1 MSHSL
6 WGDTLLAAV
15 LRARS
20 LSGWLAALLT
30 HLTEMSRPQRL
41 VVVQWQQR
49 QPQLYAEYDGNHCS
63 LSIDQP
69 PQQLVQPLPLQ
80 EIMPLALAGELQVV
94 VLESCGSHCLVVP
107 LTLDDDQPAALCL
120 CLNSA
125 PSTQLLALLTTLQ
138 RPLADTLALMVGLER
153 LQQLRQQSA
162 GPSRLID
169 LQPLIDNA
177 PGLIAVKDLSG
188 NLLMVNRRFEQLKAP
203 APEQMVGANLFKL
216 FAKER
221 ASIYWHNDLEVLRQR
236 RPLEFEEDAEH
247 ADGSIHTYLS
257 MKFPLFDSSGE
268 IWALGVVSF
277 DITSRKQAEQQLRES
292 EQRLR
297 VLLRHAPDA
306 ILIFDV
312 DQQRYIDA
320 NRTAERL
327 FGLSRDALLA
337 LGPDALSPPV
347 QADGKDSQQQRQRF
361 IEQTLKGEAPRCEWQ
376 YRHADGHLISC
387 ETAFVTLPMGRRRI
401 VRESLIDVSSYKSA
415 EQQLRE
421 QEKRLAHLAHHDHL
435 TGLPNRLLLQD
446 RLNHS
451 LAVARRHGNRVGL
464 MLFDLDKFKEVN
476 DTLGHDIGDQY
487 LIAIA
492 KRLRHS
498 LRAMDTA
505 ARIGGDEFVVTVES
519 FSVVEDLARIAQ
531 KLLEQL
537 NEPLKLGG
545 HDFNPALSIGIS
557 IFPDDASDA
566 ETLLKHADIAMY
578 RAKEAGGH
586 QFRLYTG
593 LLGQHHRHSA
603 QLEHDLHQA
612 VALQQLAL
620 VYQPVVDLISGR
632 VTSLEA
638 LLRWHHPQRGQLY
651 PREFLP
657 LAEENGT
664 IWEIDRWVVRQLHSQ
679 WQQWRNGDTPL
690 PRLSLNLSTHQ
701 SLQRQTLRLLDD
713 LLAEQPEFA
722 QVLDLEMGEQ
732 LLLDGSDETER
743 LLRQLAARGVSLTI
757 DEFGCGC
764 MSLLRLQQLPV
775 TRVKLSTALIGRLP
789 TGRSEAA
796 MVCGL
801 LAMAHQL
808 GLKTVAKGVEREEQ
822 RQFLQAQGCDEVQ
835 GHLLTKAL
843 QPAEC
848 GHWLNPAASL
858 H

>member
-1 MSHSL
+1 MSHGL
-6 WGDTLLAAV
+6 WGETLSGV

-20 LSGWLAALLT
+20 LSSWLGELMVVLAPLA
-30 HLTEMSRPQRL
+30 RPQRL

-49 QPQLYAEYDGNHCS
+49 QPLLYGDHDGSHCT
-63 LSIDQP
+63 LIIDQP
-69 PQQLVQPLPLQ
+69 PRQLPQPLPLQ
-80 EIMPLALAGELQVV
+80 EIMPLADRGELQVLA
-94 VLESCGSHCLVVP
+94 LESCASHCLVVP
-107 LTLDDDQPAALCL
+107 LTLSHELPSALCL
-120 CLNSA
+120 CLA
-125 PSTQLLALLTTLQ
+125 ATPSPELLALLTHVQ
-138 RPLADTLALMVGLER
+138 RPLSDTFALMVELER

-177 PGLIAVKDLSG
+177 PALIAVKDLSG
-188 NLLMVNRRFEQLKAP
+188 NLLLVNRRFEQLKAP
-203 APEQMVGANLFKL
+203 APDQMVGANLFKL

-236 RPLEFEEDAEH
+236 RALEFEEDAEH

-257 MKFPLFDSSGE
+257 MKFPLFDNSGE

-320 NRTAERL
+320 NRTAEQL

-337 LGPDALSPPV
+337 LGPQALSPPV
-347 QADGKDSQQQRQRF
+347 QADGKDSQLQRQRF
-361 IEQTLKGEAPRCEWQ
+361 IDQTLKGEVPRCEWQ

-451 LAVARRHGNRVGL
+451 LAIARRQGNRIGL

-487 LIAIA
+487 LVAIA
-492 KRLRHS
+492 KRLRHT

-519 FSVVEDLARIAQ
+519 FTAVEDLARIAQ
-531 KLLEQL
+531 KLLEQIS
-537 NEPLKLGG
+537 EPLQLAGQ
-545 HDFNPALSIGIS
+545 DFNPALSIGIS
-557 IFPDDASDA
+557 VFPDDASDA
-566 ETLLKHADIAMY
+566 ESLLKHADIAMY

-612 VALQQLAL
+612 VALQQLSL
-620 VYQPVVDLISGR
+620 VYQPVVELVSGR
-632 VTSLEA
+632 VTSMEA

-657 LAEENGT
+657 LAEDNGT

-679 WQQWRNGDTPL
+679 WLQWRNGDAPL

-713 LLAEQPEFA
+713 LLTEQPEFA

-775 TRVKLSTALIGRLP
+775 SRVKISTALVGRLP
-789 TGRSEAA
+789 AGRSEAA

-801 LAMAHQL
+801 LAMARQL

-822 RQFLQAQGCDEVQ
+822 QQFLLAQGCDEVQ

-843 QPAEC
+843 NPGDC
-848 GHWLNPAASL
+848 GRWLAPAAPL

>member
-1 MSHSL
+1 MRHGL
-6 WGDTLLAAV
+6 WGETLTNV

-20 LSGWLAALLT
+20 LSSWLAEVMAVLSPLAQ
-30 HLTEMSRPQRL
+30 PQRL
-41 VVVQWQQR
+41 VVVQWQQH
-49 QPQLYAEYDGNHCS
+49 QPLIYGDHDGANCT
-63 LSIDQP
+63 LIIDQP
-69 PQQLVQPLPLQ
+69 PRQLSPPLPLQ
-80 EIMPLALAGELQVV
+80 EIMPLADTGEPQVIR
-94 VLESCGSHCLVVP
+94 LESCGRQCLVVP
-107 LTLDDDQPAALCL
+107 LTLSADAPTVLCI
-120 CLNSA
+120 CLPQDAS
-125 PSTQLLALLTTLQ
+125 PELLALLIHVQ
-138 RPLADTLALMVGLER
+138 RPLSDTFALMVELER

-162 GPSRLID
+162 GPTRLID

-177 PGLIAVKDLSG
+177 PALIAVKDLSG
-188 NLLMVNRRFEQLKAP
+188 NMLLVNRRFEQLKAP
-203 APEQMVGANLFKL
+203 APDQMVGANLFKL

-221 ASIYWHNDLEVLRQR
+221 ASVYWHNDLEVLRQR
-236 RPLEFEEDAEH
+236 RALEFEEDIEH
-247 ADGSIHTYLS
+247 VDGSIHTYLS
-257 MKFPLFDSSGE
+257 MKFPLFDNSGE
-268 IWALGVVSF
+268 IWALGTVSF

-337 LGPDALSPPV
+337 LGPVALSPPV
-347 QADGKDSQQQRQRF
+347 QADGKESQQQRQRF
-361 IEQTLKGEAPRCEWQ
+361 IDQTLKGEAPRCEWQ

-401 VRESLIDVSSYKSA
+401 VRESLIDVSSYKCA

-464 MLFDLDKFKEVN
+464 MLFDLDKFKDIN
-476 DTLGHDIGDQY
+476 DTFGHDVGDQY
-487 LIAIA
+487 LVAIA

-519 FSVVEDLARIAQ
+519 FSMVEDLARIAQ
-531 KLLEQL
+531 KLLELISETLQL
-537 NEPLKLGG
+537 AGQ
-545 HDFNPALSIGIS
+545 DFNPALSIGIS
-557 IFPDDASDA
+557 VFPDDASDA

-593 LLGQHHRHSA
+593 LLGQHHRYSA
-603 QLEHDLHQA
+603 QLEHHLHQA
-612 VALQQLAL
+612 VALQQLSL
-620 VYQPVVDLISGR
+620 VYQPVVELVSGR
-632 VTSLEA
+632 VTSMEA
-638 LLRWHHPQRGQLY
+638 QLRWHHPQRGQLY
-651 PREFLP
+651 PHEFLP
-657 LAEENGT
+657 LAEDNGT

-679 WQQWRNGDTPL
+679 WLQWRNGDAPL

-775 TRVKLSTALIGRLP
+775 SRLKISTVLIGRLP
-789 TGRSEAA
+789 SGRSETA

-801 LAMAHQL
+801 LAMARQL

-822 RQFLQAQGCDEVQ
+822 QQFLLAQGCDEMQ
-835 GHLLTKAL
+835 GNLLTKAL
-843 QPAEC
+843 LPGDC
-848 GHWLNPAASL
+848 GRWLTPAAPL